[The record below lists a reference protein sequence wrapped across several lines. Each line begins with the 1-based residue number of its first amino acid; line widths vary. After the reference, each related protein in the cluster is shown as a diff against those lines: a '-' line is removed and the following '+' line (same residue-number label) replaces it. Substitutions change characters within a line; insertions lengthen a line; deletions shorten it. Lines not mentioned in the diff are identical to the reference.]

1 MSRQGFVR
9 RRSLAIYFALAFGI
23 AWIGSFASV
32 GPKFMAGEPIE
43 FNDGGIMAL
52 AMLGAPFAAG
62 ILMTY
67 LVNGKP
73 GVSALIT
80 GVKKYQ
86 VGGRWYLPLLLFPTL
101 LFLVALLLSVF
112 VDPEMA
118 PTFVVMGFLAG
129 PLAGVLEET
138 GWTGFAYPSMRKN
151 ASALSTAIR
160 LGIIHGIW
168 HFAVWYLSQSGELGL
183 YWWPYFFGF
192 CLHLVALRVLIVWV
206 FENTGSLLL
215 AMLMHASSTGFFMIL
230 IPTAIAPVNWVIY
243 YNVYGVVLCVVA
255 AFVAMKYGKT
265 LRGKSTEIA

>member
-1 MSRQGFVR
+1 MSSQILVGR
-9 RRSLAIYFALAFGI
+9 RALAIYFALAFAI
-23 AWIGSFASV
+23 AWIGSFAAV
-32 GPKFMAGEPIE
+32 GPKFLAGEPIE
-43 FNDGGIMAL
+43 FSDGGLMAL
-52 AMLGAPFAAG
+52 AMLGAPFTAG

-67 LVNGKP
+67 LANRKSGL
-73 GVSALIT
+73 SELIA
-80 GVKKYQ
+80 GMKKYQ
-86 VGGRWYLPLLLFPTL
+86 VAGRWYLPLLIFPI
-101 LFLVALLLSVF
+101 LLLVVAVLLSIF

-138 GWTGFAYPSMRKN
+138 GWTGFAYPTMRKKV
-151 ASALSTAIR
+151 SALSAAIS

-168 HFAVWYLSQSGELGL
+168 HFVVWYLSQSGDLGI

-230 IPTAIAPVNWVIY
+230 IPTAMAPVNWVIY
-243 YNVYGVVLCVVA
+243 YNVYGVVLCIVA
-255 AFVAMKYGKT
+255 AFVAMKYGKA
-265 LRGKSTEIA
+265 LRGKST